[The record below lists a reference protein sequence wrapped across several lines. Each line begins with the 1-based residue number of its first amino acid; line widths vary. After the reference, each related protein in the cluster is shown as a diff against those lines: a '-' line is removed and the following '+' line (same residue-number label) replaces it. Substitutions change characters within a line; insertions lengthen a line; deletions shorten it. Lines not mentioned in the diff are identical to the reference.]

1 MSDGG
6 EAPSVGG
13 GVRERLSSEDAGR
26 DGLLEGAS
34 PGAADGGVRE
44 LKAEARPQARA
55 SRCGVS
61 ISAASKADAP
71 VSGGRVERPPAPNTA
86 STGHRAAAPRLRLR
100 LARNDESDFRAAL
113 ALARGFH
120 ERTIFRDSPFSEA
133 KARRLLERSVAQR
146 ERYGLILAERPGR
159 ADGAAGGLVGFAYV
173 QAGGYFLAERDLL
186 VTVLTLN
193 VTEAVTG
200 TPFGG
205 RVALK
210 LVAAVRQWAR
220 ERACRHVLVHATSG
234 IEPARTDRFFRRCG
248 FNVVG
253 GNYVY

>member
-1 MSDGG
+1 M
-6 EAPSVGG
+6 
-13 GVRERLSSEDAGR
+13 L
-26 DGLLEGAS
+26 
-34 PGAADGGVRE
+34 
-44 LKAEARPQARA
+44 
-55 SRCGVS
+55 
-61 ISAASKADAP
+61 
-71 VSGGRVERPPAPNTA
+71 APNGTVKKEVI
-86 STGHRAAAPRLRLR
+86 GIVE
-100 LARNDESDFRAAL
+100 NI
-113 ALARGFH
+113 RG
-120 ERTIFRDSPFSEA
+120 
-133 KARRLLERSVAQR
+133 
-146 ERYGLILAERPGR
+146 
-159 ADGAAGGLVGFAYV
+159 
-173 QAGGYFLAERDLL
+173 
-186 VTVLTLN
+186 